1 MFSSN
6 NVYTPI
12 TPDQKKNERTENN
25 MVAKLKTSFLKSGF
39 QFLCHRSPFAA
50 GTNPSGNNRP
60 EPSVERIKSNS
71 QFNSSPDLTVTTNGL
86 TRHTTNL
93 SNRSQLEDDTH
104 QNTSSL
110 FSKAS
115 RSVSASGRVIDA
127 ESPIKS
133 EEMPQ
138 SHIQSTSITKQK
150 KIPKYLAKSKS
161 RFAQNNDEPDPELAI
176 DHKPRSKS
184 SSCLN
189 REAYHDNPETD
200 VLLTNRIHIALDTDL
215 DHMRQF
221 NRHSFPSACAE
232 TTNSKDL
239 DVDDI
244 ITKTNS
250 DNSSSQKSNTSSSNS
265 SSSSSSDGS
274 SGGSDNNKF
283 SGNMITDSACKPTEF
298 FVLNSN
304 EVRLE

>member
-1 MFSSN
+1 M
-6 NVYTPI
+6 YTPI
-12 TPDQKKNERTENN
+12 TPEKNERTENI

-39 QFLCHRSPFAA
+39 QFFCHRSPFAA
-50 GTNPSGNNRP
+50 GANPNGNNRQ

-71 QFNSSPDLTVTTNGL
+71 QFNSSPDLTVTTNG
-86 TRHTTNL
+86 THPANL
-93 SNRSQLEDDTH
+93 SNRSQPEDDTH
-104 QNTSSL
+104 QNTSNF

-133 EEMPQ
+133 EEIPHSQ
-138 SHIQSTSITKQK
+138 TQSTSIAKQK

-161 RFAQNNDEPDPELAI
+161 RFAQNNDEPDPELVI
-176 DHKPRSKS
+176 DQKPRSKS

-189 REAYHDNPETD
+189 REAYNNNPETD
-200 VLLTNRIHIALDTDL
+200 VLLTNRIHIDLDTDL

-221 NRHSFPSACAE
+221 NRHSFPSACAD
-232 TTNSKDL
+232 TTNNNDL
-239 DVDDI
+239 VVGDI

-250 DNSSSQKSNTSSSNS
+250 DNSSSQKSN
-265 SSSSSSDGS
+265 SSSSSDGS

-283 SGNMITDSACKPTEF
+283 SGNMITDLACKPTEF

-304 EVRLE
+304 EVRFE